1 MIVAAIVIVLPAAAA
16 QEYPIRFTNP
26 AQVGDRAETSWSATQ
41 KTKTTMN
48 VDEREKNQ
56 DENRKVEVEGIEE
69 VRRVDGKGMPTRIAI
84 TIKRCE
90 EISAD
95 GKKRTIASP
104 GRVLTM
110 VSRNKETQ
118 YTLDSGRLSA
128 MDQGLLRLALNIQEE
143 GVPNDDDTFGT
154 KKPQA
159 IGASWPVNTKA
170 MTQRLR
176 EQSYDPVDPKQV
188 KGTVKLVGV
197 EDVPD
202 IGPCLHVEFDF
213 TVMNMTG
220 SSNGY
225 KMEDGDFECIDAA
238 LVPIGKGDC
247 VQESSASQFHQ
258 VYTAT
263 FGDKPVRVESHSVRT
278 LEVHRK
284 PLPQKPATQP
294 STTQPAT
301 IPSTR
306 PTPHPLATTT
316 ATATANAT
324 TKQVR

>member
-1 MIVAAIVIVLPAAAA
+1 MA
-16 QEYPIRFTNP
+16 
-26 AQVGDRAETSWSATQ
+26 
-41 KTKTTMN
+41 
-48 VDEREKNQ
+48 
-56 DENRKVEVEGIEE
+56 
-69 VRRVDGKGMPTRIAI
+69 
-84 TIKRCE
+84 
-90 EISAD
+90 
-95 GKKRTIASP
+95 
-104 GRVLTM
+104 
-110 VSRNKETQ
+110 SRNKETQ
-118 YTLDSGRLSA
+118 YTLDSGRLSPT
-128 MDQGLLRLALNIQEE
+128 DQGVLRLALNIQEE

-154 KKPQA
+154 KEPQA
-159 IGASWPVNTKA
+159 VGASWPINAEA
-170 MTQRLR
+170 MTRRLR
-176 EQSYDPVDPKQV
+176 EQSYDPIEPKQV

-202 IGPCLHVEFDF
+202 VGPCLHVEFDF

-225 KMEDGDFECIDAA
+225 KMENGDFECIDAA

-247 VQESSASQFHQ
+247 VLESSASQFHQ

-284 PLPQKPATQP
+284 PLPPKPAATQP
-294 STTQPAT
+294 STSQPTT

-306 PTPHPLATTT
+306 PMPHPLSTAPAPSTTR
-316 ATATANAT
+316 AT